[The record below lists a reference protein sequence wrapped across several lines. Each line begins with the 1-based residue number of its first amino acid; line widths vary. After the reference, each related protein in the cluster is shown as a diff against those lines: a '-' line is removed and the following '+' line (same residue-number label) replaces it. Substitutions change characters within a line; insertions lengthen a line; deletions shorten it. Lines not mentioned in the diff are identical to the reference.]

1 MSKVLKILFIML
13 IFSLLCFTISYGVN
27 TTNEENITS
36 NTIYEENTSLEEILT
51 NENNDISTDDTTY
64 DGTSNH
70 YESQNNQNTNLSSS
84 YTVSSVNNIPE
95 SGLSVNDILNIII
108 IVIGILL
115 ILLAIAILIRL
126 KNK

>member
-27 TTNEENITS
+27 STNEENITS